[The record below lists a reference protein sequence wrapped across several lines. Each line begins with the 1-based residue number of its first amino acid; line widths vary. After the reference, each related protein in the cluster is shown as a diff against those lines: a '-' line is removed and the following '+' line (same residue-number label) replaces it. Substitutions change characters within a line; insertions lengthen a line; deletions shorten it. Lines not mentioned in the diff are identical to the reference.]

1 MTVEKVEIYLKKI
14 WFNSKNTCILRA
26 GAVLGH
32 QLKRD
37 KTGKLMFTRGKQCAR
52 SKERC
57 KQTRIILNLLQISG
71 TLSHCWMASGSMQL
85 CKKEGKRISLEC
97 DVDDGT
103 IAMIQEKQ

>member
-1 MTVEKVEIYLKKI
+1 MSVEKVEKKY
-14 WFNSKNTCILRA
+14 WFNSKTTCILRV

-37 KTGKLMFTRGKQCAR
+37 KTGKLMFTREKQGAR
-52 SKERC
+52 SKERY
-57 KQTRIILNLLQISG
+57 KQTRIILNLLQN
-71 TLSHCWMASGSMQL
+71 CWMATGSMQL

-97 DVDDGT
+97 KVDDGT